1 MSQRK
6 RSDSR
11 KSASFEAMHLD
22 FMFFF
27 LAAHKWFDMTA
38 YSHIDTGWE
47 HYRKGNIGVFLQF
60 SDIRKREQKKKQDEF
75 CCE

>member
-11 KSASFEAMHLD
+11 IFASFEAMHLD
-22 FMFFF
+22 FLFFF
-27 LAAHKWFDMTA
+27 FAAHKWFDMTA
-38 YSHIDTGWE
+38 FTHRNGWE

-60 SDIRKREQKKKQDEF
+60 FGHNTKKGNKEKTR
-75 CCE
+75 